1 MTDQNTTAIA
11 VRPQPATPSLAMIAS
26 TPGALE
32 VVSTTGDW
40 FFKSGMFGCKTP
52 TQGNVL
58 ALEVYMTG
66 QRPSQ
71 IMAENMIVEGRL
83 TKRYEQML
91 VQLRQSGGDY
101 EWVDDGSDLQKAT
114 IAITWKGKTKQYSFT
129 MEMAKRAELVKAG
142 SGWMKRPDNMLRSK
156 AARNGL
162 QMYAP
167 EVLNGAITPE
177 DAEEIAAEEK
187 SRGKTPPEVA
197 EKRRQELESLNAE
210 ASVLIPSVAE
220 ATVSSPVVAV
230 DPVIEAEVVPVVTT
244 TEPPPFEATATAPAT
259 QPTGVTQEQLTK
271 LSGLLPQVGLTGPM
285 LVDRLKSSL
294 NIDHPAKLTF
304 EQASGLIANFEKA
317 IAAKKAQTAK

>member
-1 MTDQNTTAIA
+1 MTEQNITAIA

-66 QRPSQ
+66 QRPSE

-101 EWVDDGSDLQKAT
+101 EWIDDGSDLQKAT
-114 IAITWKGKTKQYSFT
+114 IAITWKSKTKQYSYT

-167 EVLNGAITPE
+167 EILNGAITPE
-177 DAEEIAAEEK
+177 DAEEIASEE
-187 SRGKTPPEVA
+187 RGSSKPSPEA
-197 EKRRQELESLNAE
+197 IAKRRQELESLNSE
-210 ASVLIPSVAE
+210 ASVLTPAVSAPPTVTTE
-220 ATVSSPVVAV
+220 A
-230 DPVIEAEVVPVVTT
+230 VIEAEVVPVANAA
-244 TEPPPFEATATAPAT
+244 EPPPFEATAVVTAEPA
-259 QPTGVTQEQLTK
+259 PPARVTQEQLAE
-271 LSGLLPQVGLTGPM
+271 LSGLLPQGGLTGPM
-285 LVDRLKSSL
+285 LVDRLKASL
-294 NIDHPAKLTF
+294 KVDHPAKLTS
-304 EQASGLIANFEKA
+304 EQAAGLIANFEKA
-317 IAAKKAQTAK
+317 IAAKKAQAAQ